1 MIYQV
6 DRHKWP
12 EGSPARRLAE
22 LMHEMAYTDDPE
34 MVAEFEIAVQEAG
47 QQLSAHLEDLLD
59 LRTNML
65 ASCDEIADEIVRLKN
80 LQVEREA
87 RAQRLHD
94 AVIHYMNMV
103 GSSEVM
109 TTRNT
114 LRLRKNPP
122 KVEIYDEA
130 GIPTEYMRE
139 VTKVEIKADKKAIA
153 EALKMGIEVNG
164 CALIQTTRLDIK

>member
-1 MIYQV
+1 MIYKV
-6 DRHKWP
+6 NRRKWP
-12 EGSPARRLAE
+12 EGSPAYRLAE
-22 LMHEMAYTDDPE
+22 LMQAMTTTDDAE

-47 QQLSAHLEDLLD
+47 EQLSAHLEDLLA

-65 ASCDEIADEIVRLKN
+65 ASCDEITNEILRLKN

-94 AVIHYMNMV
+94 AVIHYMNACDK
-103 GSSEVM
+103 SEVM
-109 TTRNT
+109 TSRNT

-130 GIPTEYMRE
+130 GIPSEYMRE
-139 VTKVEIKADKKAIA
+139 VTKVETKADKKAIA
-153 EALKMGIEVNG
+153 EAMKMGFEVNG
-164 CALIQTTRLDIK
+164 CALIQTTRLEIK